1 MVLAGAGTGKTSLLV
16 ERMPH
21 KALEDRMAGAL
32 GMNHEEFWCSIDRTV
47 VAYFEREAAV
57 EDG

>member
-1 MVLAGAGTGKTSLLV
+1 
-16 ERMPH
+16 MPH